1 MCIKKHFNGI
11 KGELRRADPLDENTI
26 DQWDSSCRQK
36 PYCQCCWGQQNY
48 SNAQYKVVIFAIFA
62 VEYEAIRP
70 RWRAKLR
77 VSENLL
83 ENQAVTVGRC
93 HATANE
99 KAALAA
105 SLAEPTE
112 AAVGR
117 GEFESSRSSRESANV
132 AGPPGGEP
140 AEQQPSEDYLKTKND
155 PNEQKPSF
163 QEQQTTYLRDVSDG
177 GLPRARRAS
186 HGAVEGNAGY
196 AQIQHAKGKL

>member
-1 MCIKKHFNGI
+1 MSLPTADPGRATKRLPPHQIAQQHRHPPAQRSPKTDSRHLMCIKKHFNGI

-140 AEQQPSEDYLKTKND
+140 AEQQPSEDYLKT
-155 PNEQKPSF
+155 
-163 QEQQTTYLRDVSDG
+163 
-177 GLPRARRAS
+177 
-186 HGAVEGNAGY
+186 
-196 AQIQHAKGKL
+196 